1 MEKILTI
8 SSMNTKGAISIHPEY
23 KAFSI
28 ALRDAWGFNTG
39 IYLSDEDV
47 KKLKELCESYLQKVE
62 EQNK

>member
-1 MEKILTI
+1 MEKVLFIA
-8 SSMNTKGAISIHPEY
+8 SANTKCAISIHPNY

-39 IYLSDEDV
+39 IYLSDEDI
-47 KKLKELCESYLQKVE
+47 KKLKDLCESYLQKAE

>member
-1 MEKILTI
+1 MEKILALK
-8 SSMNTKGAISIHPEY
+8 SMNTKGVISIHPDY

-28 ALRDAWGFNTG
+28 ALRDSWGFNSG

-47 KKLKELCESYLQKVE
+47 KKLKELCEHYLQKVE